1 MRQRTSS
8 CLRWSLL
15 VLAAV
20 APQIV
25 YAQVARV
32 MSVQG
37 TAMLERAGQSPRILG
52 TGDGVEQR
60 DVINIANQSNA
71 LIEFRDRTRV
81 TLRPNTVFRVTSYS
95 ESEPQGMVLGLVK
108 GGMRASTGEIGKR
121 DPASVKFQTSTA
133 IIGVRGT
140 EFDARICEDDC
151 GAEQRAK
158 PAARATDNVA
168 ARVIEMSG
176 VVTAVRDRTSRTLV
190 AGAALQPDESIVTPA
205 DGYAVLAFRDGSR
218 ITLGARSELAI
229 RRFRFD
235 ERGPQSG
242 QAHLKL
248 VSGHA
253 HVWTG
258 QLARLGGDAYL
269 FDTAAGTIRPQGT
282 GFSVGGE
289 DVIVVHTWD
298 GTVIVQTLTERVEI
312 RKGDTFGIAVV
323 GGKITVMAA
332 PPPFLL
338 DATVPRPDRVQVDP
352 ATFGGSGSDPENGL
366 YVWVRDG
373 AVVLDRDRQTLEVPA
388 GGAALA
394 TNTRL
399 AALDTVPNFMRFDTT
414 PLPNLPPRTGF
425 QLPFFKAPD
434 GSTVGLCTP

>member
-1 MRQRTSS
+1 MPQYRMT
-8 CLRWSLL
+8 LR
-15 VLAAV
+15 LAAALLIAAV
-20 APQIV
+20 SSHPAL
-25 YAQVARV
+25 AQVARV
-32 MSVQG
+32 MGVQG

-60 DVINIANQSNA
+60 DVINVAKESNA

-95 ESEPQGMVLGLVK
+95 EAEPQGMVLGLVK
-108 GGMRASTGEIGKR
+108 GGMRASTGDIGKR
-121 DPASVKFQTSTA
+121 DPASVRFQTNTA

-158 PAARATDNVA
+158 PAARAADHAA

-176 VVTAVRDRTSRTLV
+176 AVSATLGRTSRILV
-190 AGAALQPDESIVTPA
+190 AGASLQPEERIITPA
-205 DGYAVLAFRDGSR
+205 GGHAVVAFRDGSR
-218 ITLGARSELAI
+218 ITLGSRSELAI
-229 RRFRFD
+229 LRFRYD
-235 ERGPQSG
+235 ERAPKSG
-242 QAHLKL
+242 YAHLRL

-258 QLARLGGDAYL
+258 QLAKLGGDAYL

-289 DVIVVHTWD
+289 DVIIVHTWD
-298 GTVIVQTLTERVEI
+298 GTVIIQTLTERIEI
-312 RKGDTFGIAVV
+312 RKGDTTAIAIV

-332 PPPFLL
+332 PPAFLL
-338 DATVPRPDRVQVDP
+338 DSALPRPDRVQVDP
-352 ATFGGSGSDPENGL
+352 STFGDSASNPEQGL
-366 YVWVRDG
+366 YVWVREG
-373 AVVLDRDRQTLEVPA
+373 AVVLDRGQQILEVPA

-394 TNTRL
+394 TKDKL
-399 AALDTVPNFMRFDTT
+399 AALGTVPNFMRFDST
-414 PLPNLPPRTGF
+414 PLPNLPPRSGF